1 MQIHQNKWVHWKKG
15 NQDNDGLKQMCGEKV
30 QKRRAKE
37 SEKDK
42 KACCVQGCPLDGAAD
57 GQESKRRE
65 SQPAGSSFS
74 RTFKDQSPAHN
85 KKGKKRR
92 DPVKRKSLR
101 ALPLIKLELPTHWSE
116 RKVPGCGSLSK
127 SLWITSAVGIL
138 FLHTDGAQFRLM
150 CFLWNI

>member
-1 MQIHQNKWVHWKKG
+1 MQMHISWFKTNECNEEENIRIVMGWSKCELR
-15 NQDNDGLKQMCGEKV
+15 DGRNMRGKEGEKH
-30 QKRRAKE
+30 
-37 SEKDK
+37 K

-92 DPVKRKSLR
+92 DHVKQKSSR
-101 ALPLIKLELPTHWSE
+101 ALPVIKLELPSHWSE
-116 RKVPGCGSLSK
+116 RKAPEWGSLSK
-127 SLWITSAVGIL
+127 SLWITSAVGTSS
-138 FLHTDGAQFRLM
+138 LHTVGAW
-150 CFLWNI
+150 FLS

>member
-1 MQIHQNKWVHWKKG
+1 MQMHISWFKTNEC
-15 NQDNDGLKQMCGEKV
+15 NGEENIRIVMGCSKCE
-30 QKRRAKE
+30 QREGRKRRGKE
-37 SEKDK
+37 GKKHK

-92 DPVKRKSLR
+92 DPMKQKSSR
-101 ALPLIKLELPTHWSE
+101 ALPVIKLELPSH
-116 RKVPGCGSLSK
+116 
-127 SLWITSAVGIL
+127 
-138 FLHTDGAQFRLM
+138 
-150 CFLWNI
+150 

>member
-1 MQIHQNKWVHWKKG
+1 MSRESA
-15 NQDNDGLKQMCGEKV
+15 EKE
-30 QKRRAKE
+30 RERE

-57 GQESKRRE
+57 GRESKRRE

-92 DPVKRKSLR
+92 DPVKQKSSR
-101 ALPLIKLELPTHWSE
+101 ALPLIKLELPTH
-116 RKVPGCGSLSK
+116 
-127 SLWITSAVGIL
+127 
-138 FLHTDGAQFRLM
+138 
-150 CFLWNI
+150 